1 MADISE
7 PLYRFVREHV
17 TTVAA
22 LDVLLLLHAHAE
34 RDWTPGD
41 IALQLRGSD
50 VAIADYLDYFV
61 RVGLVQRGDAGYRF
75 NAGASSA
82 PLVAQLVDVYNE
94 RPVTLVNL
102 IYAGRKEA
110 LRLLAD
116 AFKLKKD

>member
-17 TTVAA
+17 ATVAA

-34 RDWTPGD
+34 RDWTAGD
-41 IALQLRGSD
+41 IAQQLRGSN

-61 RVGLVQRGDAGYRF
+61 RVGLVQRGDGGYRF
-75 NAGASSA
+75 NAGASAA
-82 PLVAQLVDVYNE
+82 PLVAQLAGVYNE